1 MCSKKNRMKVAC
13 GLFAG
18 LLVDFYVFGTREP
31 IRWLDSRI
39 SGEEHFDSFGN
50 LKVPQDFSAMPDN
63 CSSIVRTDIVP
74 HAVISECLSWCREGL
89 GRGSGIVLLANPLLS
104 FQAIIGNT
112 AGQVYVTC
120 WKTETAS
127 FGMWL
132 MPSTWQMYLLV
143 LAYSSFSSF
152 VFLWTWYYSPTEH
165 NAQGPKEERSLSPG
179 RGPFPMCCYAPPTDR
194 ARADVSMCL
203 AAFFRLLE
211 PATDVLSVLVFVRS
225 GQPFYAIYVSL
236 AILLSLLAA
245 GDFLQVRGARAMAKS
260 LARGYATPEL
270 LHHEVAEETE
280 AMMGTMVQTYALFQ
294 LDIAEIQH
302 PVSVVLP
309 ILFSIGLSMAI
320 GLPNMRTTRSLL
332 ANVAA
337 ADLDNF
343 YKVDQ
348 EKKQVGMISKY
359 APAFTICCFVFSAH
373 CFLELM
379 DPTLY
384 HHCCREM
391 LLGLGNF
398 GSLRPF
404 LSSLPWRAEH
414 WLIAWMLLL
423 FRCCVILASPLSLL
437 VCIDMHRE
445 YREDRMYGPFDQY
458 FAHFDQSQPETVE
471 LDRQSLPQERDLE
484 LSNTVPNQFR
494 ILCCV
499 TQPPSDHHYCG
510 LLPVQA
516 TPGQHR
522 EP

>member
-1 MCSKKNRMKVAC
+1 
-13 GLFAG
+13 
-18 LLVDFYVFGTREP
+18 
-31 IRWLDSRI
+31 
-39 SGEEHFDSFGN
+39 
-50 LKVPQDFSAMPDN
+50 
-63 CSSIVRTDIVP
+63 
-74 HAVISECLSWCREGL
+74 
-89 GRGSGIVLLANPLLS
+89 
-104 FQAIIGNT
+104 
-112 AGQVYVTC
+112 
-120 WKTETAS
+120 
-127 FGMWL
+127 
-132 MPSTWQMYLLV
+132 
-143 LAYSSFSSF
+143 
-152 VFLWTWYYSPTEH
+152 
-165 NAQGPKEERSLSPG
+165 
-179 RGPFPMCCYAPPTDR
+179 
-194 ARADVSMCL
+194 
-203 AAFFRLLE
+203 
-211 PATDVLSVLVFVRS
+211 
-225 GQPFYAIYVSL
+225 
-236 AILLSLLAA
+236 
-245 GDFLQVRGARAMAKS
+245 
-260 LARGYATPEL
+260 
-270 LHHEVAEETE
+270 
-280 AMMGTMVQTYALFQ
+280 
-294 LDIAEIQH
+294 
-302 PVSVVLP
+302 
-309 ILFSIGLSMAI
+309 MAI